1 MQETCVQSLDQ
12 ENPLVKERAIYIL
25 QYSCLE
31 DPTDGGAWGGYS
43 SCGHQESDVT
53 EHTRIPKGSGLGVG
67 EHACDR
73 IEDLVI

>member
-1 MQETCVQSLDQ
+1 M
-12 ENPLVKERAIYIL
+12 KERAIYSSIL
-25 QYSCLE
+25 
-31 DPTDGGAWGGYS
+31 AWKIPGIEEPRGYS

-73 IEDLVI
+73 IEHLGI